1 MVRVKVEFW
10 TRSGSG
16 KEWGPDFEHLHSPA
30 LAAGASVQ
38 AQVQVFPAD
47 KRAALSLCLADGTT
61 VRALFEDLERYP
73 KIKSEIF
80 SDHAFHPDITLTL
93 NSLVMG
99 YDELYDRVLTDG
111 DKIAILPMYVGG

>member
-16 KEWGPDFEHLHSPA
+16 KELGPDFEHLH
-30 LAAGASVQ
+30 LQ

-47 KRAALSLCLADGTT
+47 KRAALSLCMADGTT

-73 KIKSEIF
+73 MVKSEIF

-99 YDELYDRVLTDG
+99 YDELYDRVLTNG
-111 DKIAILPMYVGG
+111 DTIAVLPMYVGG

>member
-16 KEWGPDFEHLHSPA
+16 KEWGPDFESPT
-30 LAAGASVQ
+30 
-38 AQVQVFPAD
+38 D
-47 KRAALSLCLADGTT
+47 KRATLNVCMADGTT

-73 KIKSEIF
+73 MVKSEIF

-99 YDELYDRVLTDG
+99 YDELYDRVLTNG
-111 DKIAILPMYVGG
+111 DTIAVLPMYVGG